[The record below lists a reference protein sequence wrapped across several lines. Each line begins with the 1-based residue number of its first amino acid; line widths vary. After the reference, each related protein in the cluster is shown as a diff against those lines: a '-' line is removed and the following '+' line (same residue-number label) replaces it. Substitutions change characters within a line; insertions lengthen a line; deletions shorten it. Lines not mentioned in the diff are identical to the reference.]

1 MRAVFAFLFDC
12 ATVSLAELAS
22 ANIVGYTTT
31 SITGVDS
38 SNEVKWYQL
47 GIQFKGV
54 SESSDQIKLADAIS
68 LSGVVATSNW
78 RNRSTGPMLQ
88 FYNGTSYDMYY
99 YVSSSVSGLEKD
111 AWVNGM
117 KEDASAVYVKT
128 GDAFWFSAKSLG
140 TGSATLTVAG
150 SVKTEATATIEVDA
164 NTLHMGSNPFPMDVV
179 IKDIGC
185 SLTPISN
192 WRNRSKGPVLQ
203 VYNGTGYDMYYFA
216 TPAASGLETTTWV
229 NGMKEEAIAVLPAGS
244 GFWLMTNGET
254 GTLTFNYN

>member
-1 MRAVFAFLFDC
+1 MFTKANSASETVAQLRNRFSLYGFHPVYAC

-22 ANIVGYTTT
+22 ANIVGYTST

-99 YVSSSVSGLEKD
+99 YVSSSVSGLEED

-117 KEDASAVYVKT
+117 KEDASAAIDALISYYNQVESEIHPVFDVYKFIQAMKRCRMAAHWARVALPLGARVVSVVPLMMPVDTAQPK
-128 GDAFWFSAKSLG
+128 ASEANLEMALRSL
-140 TGSATLTVAG
+140 
-150 SVKTEATATIEVDA
+150 
-164 NTLHMGSNPFPMDVV
+164 
-179 IKDIGC
+179 
-185 SLTPISN
+185 
-192 WRNRSKGPVLQ
+192 
-203 VYNGTGYDMYYFA
+203 
-216 TPAASGLETTTWV
+216 
-229 NGMKEEAIAVLPAGS
+229 
-244 GFWLMTNGET
+244 
-254 GTLTFNYN
+254 